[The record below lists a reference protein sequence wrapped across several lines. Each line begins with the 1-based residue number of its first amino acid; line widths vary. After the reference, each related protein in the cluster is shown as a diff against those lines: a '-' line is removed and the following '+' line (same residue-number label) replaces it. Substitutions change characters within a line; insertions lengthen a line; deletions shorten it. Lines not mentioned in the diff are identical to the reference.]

1 MTSIKQSPKFWA
13 ICFGVWFI
21 ILNLLSH
28 GDRFHPPGVFAFN
41 IPHFDKIA
49 HFGYFFGGS
58 GLLSAALYFSF
69 KPSWMR
75 LSIIVTLTL
84 SIIGVWDEY
93 HQSFF
98 INRTGND
105 PADWLFDTLGA
116 LCGTFVF
123 RLLHHKLE

>member
-13 ICFGVWFI
+13 ICFGFWFA
-21 ILNLLSH
+21 ILNYLSH
-28 GDRFHPPGVFAFN
+28 GNRIPGNSNWLN

-49 HFGYFFGGS
+49 HFGFFFGGS
-58 GLLSAALYFSF
+58 GLLSAALFYFF
-69 KPSWMR
+69 GLSWKR
-75 LSIIVTLTL
+75 LAIIVTVTMSL
-84 SIIGVWDEY
+84 IGVWDEF

-98 INRTGND
+98 PSRTGND
-105 PADWLFDTLGA
+105 VGDWLADTLGA